1 MNIGFVGLGKLGLP
15 CALAIE
21 AQGHKV
27 KGYDISEDVV
37 NILKDKVIPYQEE
50 GAQVLLTSS
59 HIEILPLQKL
69 IDFADILFVAVQ
81 TPHHPQYEGITRVPS
96 RRSDFD
102 YTFLRN
108 SLSDISA
115 KVDKLGKSQIIVIV
129 STVLPGTIEREIY
142 PIPSP
147 LIKLCYNPFFIAM
160 GTTIYDFLNSE
171 FVLLGVDDA
180 DGARTVEEFYH
191 SVTGSQVFS
200 TSVKNAEAI
209 KVFYNTYITSKIVFA
224 NTIMEICHKTGCDA
238 DVIIDALSQGTD
250 RITSSKYMRGGMGD
264 GGNCHPRDNIALSW
278 LAEKLNLSFDLF
290 GTLMSAREKQTEWL
304 SNKIVEIYMREKHS
318 MREMRIIILGKA
330 FKSDVNIEGGSPSIL
345 LKNMLQQERG
355 IKVYMYDPYI
365 DTGEGLDL
373 RPAIYFIGTN
383 HTIFKEYKFQ
393 KGSIVID
400 PWRYI
405 EDQEGVEVI
414 RIGEGK

>member
-1 MNIGFVGLGKLGLP
+1 MNIGFIGLGKLGLP

-27 KGYDISEDVV
+27 KGYDISEEVI
-37 NILKDKVIPYQEE
+37 NILKDKIIPYQEE

-59 HIEILPLQKL
+59 HIEIFPLQKL

-81 TPHHPQYEGITRVPS
+81 TPHHPQYEGITRIPS
-96 RRSDFD
+96 TRADFD

-108 SLSDISA
+108 SIMDISS
-115 KVDKLGKSQIIVIV
+115 KVDKLGKSQIVVVI
-129 STVLPGTIEREIY
+129 STVLPGTIEREIV
-142 PIPSP
+142 PILSP

-171 FVLLGVDDA
+171 FILLGVDDEEA
-180 DGARTVEEFYH
+180 AHTVEEFYYNITK
-191 SVTGSQVFS
+191 SPVFR

-224 NTIMEICHKTGCDA
+224 NTIMEICHKTGCDV
-238 DVIIDALSQGTD
+238 DVIIDALSMAND
-250 RITSSKYMRGGMGD
+250 RVVSPKYMRGGMGD

-278 LAEKLNLSFDLF
+278 LAEKLDLSFDLF
-290 GTLMSAREKQTEWL
+290 GALMKAREKQTEWL
-304 SNKIVEIYMREKHS
+304 ADKIVEIYMREKYRI
-318 MREMRIIILGKA
+318 REMRIIILGKA

-345 LKNMLQQERG
+345 LKNILEERG
-355 IKVYMYDPYI
+355 IKVKMYDPYVDQGKAI
-365 DTGEGLDL
+365 VCS
-373 RPAIYFIGTN
+373 PAIYFIGTN
-383 HTIFKEYKFQ
+383 HTIFKSYRFQ
-393 KGSIVID
+393 RGSIVID
-400 PWRYI
+400 PWRFI
-405 EDQEGVEVI
+405 KDQPGVEVI

>member
-1 MNIGFVGLGKLGLP
+1 MNIGFIGLGKLGLP

-27 KGYDISEDVV
+27 KGYDTSEEVI
-37 NILKDKVIPYQEE
+37 NILKDRIIPYQEE
-50 GAQVLLTSS
+50 GAQALLTSS

-81 TPHHPQYEGITRVPS
+81 TPHHPQYEGITRIPS
-96 RRSDFD
+96 TRADFD

-108 SLSDISA
+108 SIMDISS
-115 KVDKLGKSQIIVIV
+115 KVDKLGKSQIVVVI
-129 STVLPGTIEREIY
+129 STVLPGTIESEIL
-142 PIPSP
+142 PILSP

-160 GTTIYDFLNSE
+160 GTTIYDFLNPE
-171 FVLLGVDDA
+171 FILLGVDDKEA
-180 DGARTVEEFYH
+180 AGTVKAFYR
-191 SVTGSQVFS
+191 SVTRSRVFS

-224 NTIMEICHKTGCDA
+224 NTIMEICHKTGCDV

-250 RITSSKYMRGGMGD
+250 RIISPKYMRGGMGD

-278 LAEKLNLSFDLF
+278 LAEKLDLSFDLF
-290 GTLMSAREKQTEWL
+290 GILMAAREKQTEWL
-304 SNKIVEIYMREKHS
+304 ADKIVEIYMREKYLI
-318 MREMRIIILGKA
+318 REMRIIILGKA

-345 LKNMLQQERG
+345 LKNILEERG
-355 IKVYMYDPYI
+355 VKVKMYDPFI
-365 DTGEGLDL
+365 DQGKGFALT
-373 RPAIYFIGTN
+373 PAIYFIGTN
-383 HTIFKEYKFQ
+383 HTIFKSYRFQ
-393 KGSIVID
+393 PGSIVID
-400 PWRYI
+400 PWRFI
-405 EDQEGVEVI
+405 KDQEGVEVI